1 MYLRAKNLDHA
12 YFSLRPRPFCVLG
25 AVGQEFVGCSYEKRT
40 VSLKQ
45 SMLYSYLLMKFHMM
59 AHAKSIFF
67 EVQQWLKM
75 GGGLCPPSNFWGAEA
90 PPPPPPPPA
99 SYASAVDRFRHVTF
113 EASGK
118 ENHLAE
124 VQD

>member
-1 MYLRAKNLDHA
+1 
-12 YFSLRPRPFCVLG
+12 
-25 AVGQEFVGCSYEKRT
+25 
-40 VSLKQ
+40 
-45 SMLYSYLLMKFHMM
+45 MLYSCLLMKFHMM

-75 GGGLCPPSNFWGAEA
+75 GGSATPL
-90 PPPPPPPPA
+90 PPA
-99 SYASAVDRFRHVTF
+99 SYATAVDRFRHVVF